1 MHREGGQ
8 IGLVGQMRNPRGS
21 LVLFLGNTLLSDDRI
36 GLIVGEMLKEKLE
49 SEGYEVEVLE
59 KTGFSLVD
67 YLENR
72 DEAVIVDSV
81 MTGRHQV
88 GQVVSLNLDD
98 LQQYAPFTSHYVGI
112 PEALRLMRQ
121 LDLNPPTRL
130 RILGIEVEDPYTISE
145 KISDKLASRLNQL
158 AQEIHKII
166 GEETG
171 RIVSS

>member
-1 MHREGGQ
+1 MCFGRHLEGNR
-8 IGLVGQMRNPRGS
+8 IEPVAPLRKRGS
-21 LVLFLGNTLLSDDRI
+21 VLVLFLGNAMLSDDRI
-36 GLIVGEMLKEKLE
+36 GLVVGEMLKEKLE
-49 SEGYEVEVLE
+49 SEGHDVEILE

-81 MTGRHQV
+81 MTGRRQV
-88 GQVVSLNLDD
+88 GQVVSLNLED

-130 RILGIEVEDPYTISE
+130 RILGIEVEDPYTVSE
-145 KISDKLASRLNQL
+145 KMSDKLASRLNEL
-158 AQEIHKII
+158 AQEIHKMI
-166 GEETG
+166 G
-171 RIVSS
+171 

>member
-1 MHREGGQ
+1 MHREGAQ
-8 IGLVGQMRNPRGS
+8 IGAVEVRSPRRA

-36 GLIVGEMLKEKLE
+36 GLIVGETLKEKLE
-49 SEGYEVEVLE
+49 SEGHEVEILE

-88 GQVVSLNLDD
+88 GQVVSLGLDD
-98 LQQYAPFTSHYVGI
+98 FEQYAPFTSHYVGI
-112 PEALRLMRQ
+112 SEALRLMRQ
-121 LDLNPPTRL
+121 LDLNPPKRL

-145 KISDKLASRLNQL
+145 KISDKLTSRLNEL
-158 AQEIHKII
+158 ALEVHKMI
-166 GEETG
+166 
-171 RIVSS
+171 SSSE